1 MNRTDL
7 FTESAQM
14 LSDKS
19 GIRSV
24 SRKIGGVEITDVRV
38 SQAAAERIG
47 KPAGRYITLSGD
59 PADEGMTALLRRAIE
74 QLVPKSGLILAA
86 GLGNPDV
93 THDAL
98 GSVCVKKLLA
108 GQGRRHYLA
117 AIETDVAL
125 RTGIETPALIR
136 AAAKECGAECVLAID
151 ALACRHPKYIG
162 RTVQVSSTGISPGSG
177 AGGKGAELSQQTVK
191 LPVIA
196 LGVPTLTELSSVT
209 RNEAD
214 AGYIVSTGDINV
226 IIECWAEVIG
236 GAINELL

>member
-162 RTVQVSSTGISPGSG
+162 RTVQVSSAGISPGSG